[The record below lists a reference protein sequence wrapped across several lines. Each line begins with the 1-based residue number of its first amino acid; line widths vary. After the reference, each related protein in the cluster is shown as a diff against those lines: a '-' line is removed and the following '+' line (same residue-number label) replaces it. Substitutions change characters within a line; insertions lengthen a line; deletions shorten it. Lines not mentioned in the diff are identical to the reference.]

1 MILFRLWFLANS
13 LQNTLFLIFRCV
25 FMWDPKETLKSIGLG
40 PKSEQKRSVR
50 VAEAIRNELSMLL
63 LTKVRDQKLAEV
75 SISRIELG
83 DDLKCARI
91 FFTVSG
97 DRKNQVEAEE
107 GLKRAKG
114 FMRSHLAKV
123 LNMRYTPD
131 LQFVYDHQVEKT
143 IAIEK
148 LLQEIAMER
157 SGDDESGS

>member
-1 MILFRLWFLANS
+1 
-13 LQNTLFLIFRCV
+13 
-25 FMWDPKETLKSIGLG
+25 MWDPKETLKSIGLG

-97 DRKNQVEAEE
+97 DKKMQVEAEE

>member
-1 MILFRLWFLANS
+1 LANS

-83 DDLKCARI
+83 DDLKCAKI

-97 DRKNQVEAEE
+97 DKKNQVEAEE

>member
-1 MILFRLWFLANS
+1 
-13 LQNTLFLIFRCV
+13 
-25 FMWDPKETLKSIGLG
+25 MWDPKETLKSIGLG

-97 DRKNQVEAEE
+97 DKKSQVEAEE
-107 GLKRAKG
+107 GLRRAKG

-123 LNMRYTPD
+123 INMRYTPD

>member
-1 MILFRLWFLANS
+1 
-13 LQNTLFLIFRCV
+13 
-25 FMWDPKETLKSIGLG
+25 MWDPKETLKSIGLG

-50 VAEAIRNELSMLL
+50 VAEAIRNELSVLL
-63 LTKVRDQKLAEV
+63 LTKVRDHKLEDVA
-75 SISRIELG
+75 ITRIHLP

-91 FFTVSG
+91 YFNVPG
-97 DRKNQVEAEE
+97 DKPRQLAAEE

-143 IAIEK
+143 IEIEK
-148 LLQEIAMER
+148 LLQEIALER
-157 SGDDESGS
+157 RDEDDSGS

>member
-1 MILFRLWFLANS
+1 MWFLANS

>member
-1 MILFRLWFLANS
+1 
-13 LQNTLFLIFRCV
+13 
-25 FMWDPKETLKSIGLG
+25 MWDPKETLKSIGLG

-75 SISRIELG
+75 SITRIELG

-97 DRKNQVEAEE
+97 DKKMQVEAEE

-123 LNMRYTPD
+123 INMRYTPD

-157 SGDDESGS
+157 SGEDESGP